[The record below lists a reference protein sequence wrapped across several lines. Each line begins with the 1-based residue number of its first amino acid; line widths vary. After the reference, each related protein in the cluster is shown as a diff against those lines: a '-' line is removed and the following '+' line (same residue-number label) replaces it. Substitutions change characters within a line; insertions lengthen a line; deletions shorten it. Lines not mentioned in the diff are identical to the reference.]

1 MADPKTFLDRYTNLT
16 FTNPLDNT
24 KVTVQ
29 ITAYGAGW
37 EERDNGNGPQG
48 PDCQSE
54 SQKLQQAVNKAL
66 NGNAFK
72 AGASRTTTERPQAR
86 P

>member
-1 MADPKTFLDRYTNLT
+1 MADPKAFLDRYTNLT

-37 EERDNGNGPQG
+37 EE
-48 PDCQSE
+48 
-54 SQKLQQAVNKAL
+54 A
-66 NGNAFK
+66 
-72 AGASRTTTERPQAR
+72 
-86 P
+86 